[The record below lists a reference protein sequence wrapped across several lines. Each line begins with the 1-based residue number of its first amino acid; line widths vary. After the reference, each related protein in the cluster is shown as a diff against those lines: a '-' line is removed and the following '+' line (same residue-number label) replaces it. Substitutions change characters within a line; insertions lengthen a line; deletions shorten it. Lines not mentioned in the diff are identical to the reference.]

1 MLCVA
6 LHITATQYH
15 PPLNLVVAV
24 QVLQDQFHVLF
35 AVHLRAVRL
44 ECALPVR
51 ERLVGEDL
59 GLAVTRPSKQTQC
72 AGLTNG
78 QLVAPSLNSFSG
90 RGTTS
95 FFSTTSSASS
105 FGSSL
110 TSCAEDTSSGV
121 GWTFSRSHSTQLYTQ
136 THPGF
141 SIYTSICEFTQ
152 QARSHQLLFNIG
164 NSTL

>member
-6 LHITATQYH
+6 LHITATQYR

-59 GLAVTRPSKQTQC
+59 GLAVTRPFK
-72 AGLTNG
+72 ANAVRGLDEW
-78 QLVAPSLNSFSG
+78 AA
-90 RGTTS
+90 R
-95 FFSTTSSASS
+95 
-105 FGSSL
+105 
-110 TSCAEDTSSGV
+110 
-121 GWTFSRSHSTQLYTQ
+121 RSVPELLLGKRHHLLLL
-136 THPGF
+136 HHLL
-141 SIYTSICEFTQ
+141 
-152 QARSHQLLFNIG
+152 RLLFWLLLDFMRGRHIEWRG
-164 NSTL
+164 MDILAQPLHPVVHADTPRILHIHLHLRIHPASPLLPTSLQYRQ